1 MNGAPIELL
10 RKFDVIELAS
20 SFWSSCGVN
29 DFLF

>member
-10 RKFDVIELAS
+10 RKFDVTELAS
-20 SFWSSCGVN
+20 SFWSSCVS